1 MSCKCYGRLTTVIKC
16 LFNVTDKK
24 ITDGV
29 KECNFLTK
37 SSGNI
42 TINKGHKYYTQIVSQ
57 MAITKTHQA
66 VFRLRTPH
74 DLLVEY
80 IPFDRDHWENVKTSL
95 IIFFKTCVSPAL
107 LEKRTCNILCKL

>member
-1 MSCKCYGRLTTVIKC
+1 MSCKCHGRLTTVIKS
-16 LFNVTDKK
+16 LFHVTDKK

-29 KECNFLTK
+29 KECKFLTK

-42 TINKGHKYYTQIVSQ
+42 TINKGHKCYTQIVSQ
-57 MAITKTHQA
+57 MAITETHQA

-80 IPFDRDHWENVKTSL
+80 IPFDKDHWENVKTS
-95 IIFFKTCVSPAL
+95 
-107 LEKRTCNILCKL
+107 